1 MSMVYNFAG
10 ITDSA
15 AGIQSAV
22 GITQGLL
29 DEGQASLAKL
39 GGAWGGQGQDA
50 YHAEQ
55 AKWNHNAAELMSAL
69 QQLGQAVQSA
79 GDHMLTNEHHVTGM
93 FHG

>member
-15 AGIQSAV
+15 AGIHAAV

-39 GGAWGGQGQDA
+39 GGAWGGGGQDA

-55 AKWNHNAAELMSAL
+55 TKWNQNAAELMSAL
-69 QQLGQAVQSA
+69 QQLAQAVDAA
-79 GDHMLTNEHHVTGM
+79 GQTMLQTEHHVTGM
-93 FHG
+93 FPG